1 MSQTIGEAY
10 LQIRP
15 SMEGVKGEL
24 EEAMG
29 KAGASSSS
37 SFGEK
42 FASGLKAAG
51 AVTAAAVGA
60 AATGVAAITKSAVSS
75 YADYEQ
81 LVGGIETMFEDL
93 SYDVEENA
101 NRAFQTA
108 GLSVNEY
115 METVMGFSAALT
127 SSLEDSEGNIAR
139 AADLSDQ
146 IIIDMADNANK
157 MGSSMESIQNAYS
170 GFAKQN
176 YTMLDNL
183 KLGYGGTKQEMERLL
198 ADATELSGI
207 EYNIES
213 FSDVAEAIHVI
224 QEDMGIAGTTALE
237 ANETISGSLASLGSA
252 WQNLVTGFANPDAD
266 LGALISNVID
276 SALTAMD
283 NLLPTI
289 EQALVGIAE
298 ALVTLAPV
306 IGERL
311 PDLLNAL
318 LPPLIEAAI
327 GLINGL
333 VAALP
338 DIITALIDQLP
349 VIFDLIVNTI
359 LELLP
364 MLLDLGLNLIL
375 TLADGI
381 IQALPEL
388 IPALVDV
395 MLTIVDKLTEPDTL
409 VMLIETALQLI
420 LALAQGLINALPK
433 LIEKGPTIIK
443 NLVTALIQAAPMI
456 LSAGVQLI
464 TTLVSG
470 LLSVLS
476 KVVEAGR
483 KIVTSIKD
491 AIMEKVN
498 QAKTWGKDMID
509 NFVQGIKDKI
519 QAVKDAVGK
528 IASTVKDLLGFSEPD
543 EGPLSN
549 FHTFAP
555 DMLELFSK
563 GITDNVSVVKN
574 AVDEVASGVSSGMS
588 IANGL
593 TSSSPGY
600 SVADSGSGSSVYDLL
615 NTYLPMLASG
625 NNVSVELVGDANGI
639 FRAMIREA
647 DSYKKQTGRS
657 AFA

>member
-1 MSQTIGEAY
+1 MSNTIGEAY

-37 SFGEK
+37 SFGDK
-42 FASGLKAAG
+42 FASGIKAVG

-60 AATGVAAITKSAVSS
+60 ASAGVAKLTQSAVSS
-75 YADYEQ
+75 FAEYEQ
-81 LVGGIETMFEDL
+81 LVGGVETLFGD
-93 SYDVEENA
+93 SADVVMQHA
-101 NRAFQTA
+101 NEAFSTA
-108 GLSVNEY
+108 GLSANEY
-115 METVMGFSAALT
+115 METVTSFSA
-127 SSLEDSEGNIAR
+127 SLLQSLDGDTQ
-139 AADLSDQ
+139 AAAATADMA
-146 IIIDMADNANK
+146 IRDMADNANK
-157 MGSSMESIQNAYS
+157 MGTSMESIQTAYQ

-183 KLGYGGTKQEMERLL
+183 KLGYGGTKSEMERLL
-198 ADATELSGI
+198 ADATALTGI
-207 EYNIES
+207 EYNIDS
-213 FSDVAEAIHVI
+213 LDDVYSAIHVI
-224 QEDMGIAGTTALE
+224 QEELGIAGTTAEE
-237 ANETISGSLASLGSA
+237 AEGTISGSLASLGSA

-266 LGALISNVID
+266 LGALISQVID
-276 SALTAMD
+276 AALTSMD

-349 VIFDLIVNTI
+349 VIFELIVNTI

-555 DMLELFSK
+555 DMLELFSQ
-563 GITDNVSVVKN
+563 GIMDNVSMVKSAMGELAG
-574 AVDEVASGVSSGMS
+574 AVATEWGTPELASPS
-588 IANGL
+588 
-593 TSSSPGY
+593 Y
-600 SVADSGSGSSVYDLL
+600 SAVADPNERLYGYMSQGQLAAAGAGDICIPVYIGNEKLDELIISAQQRTNYRSG
-615 NTYLPMLASG
+615 
-625 NNVSVELVGDANGI
+625 
-639 FRAMIREA
+639 
-647 DSYKKQTGRS
+647 GR
-657 AFA
+657 